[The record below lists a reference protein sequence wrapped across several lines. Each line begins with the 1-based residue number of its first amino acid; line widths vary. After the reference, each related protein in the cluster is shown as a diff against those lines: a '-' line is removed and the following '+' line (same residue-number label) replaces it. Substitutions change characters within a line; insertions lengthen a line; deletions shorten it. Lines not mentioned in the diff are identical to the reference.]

1 MTSKFSADSDSA
13 FKNTKILAVLKI
25 AVLKSEITIFEHQ
38 VWLIL
43 DPHLIADI
51 ISEENFFVQRTLE
64 INLYIDAAQ

>member
-13 FKNTKILAVLKI
+13 FKNTKIPAVLKI

-51 ISEENFFVQRTLE
+51 ISEEDFFVQRTVE
-64 INLYIDAAQ
+64 ISLYIDAAQ